1 MLLQE
6 AVQLSEGQ
14 EDMILQFRRATLTKL
29 GAIIKQRAQLL
40 QLQAEVLATLR
51 AEGVSAKDVGIAHV
65 KVAPLPAQENCCWY
79 TGKHMPLDMTMPAT
93 PPAAVALL
101 TEWLRIMLEAEDV
114 PLVAEGYSASR
125 I

>member
-1 MLLQE
+1 MLACKQSNKVVLAAEAMLLQA

-14 EDMILQFRRATLTKL
+14 ENMILQFRRATLTKL

-65 KVAPLPAQENCCWY
+65 KVATLLAQETCCWY
-79 TGKHMPLDMTMPAT
+79 MGKHTAT
-93 PPAAVALL
+93 GHRCASPPAAVALL
-101 TEWLRIMLEAEDV
+101 EEWLR
-114 PLVAEGYSASR
+114 SC
-125 I
+125 